1 MQFCNIDFNLPE
13 GLTGLVGDNGVGKSL
28 WRNIVTGKVKATTG
42 TVEVVGPLCFLGQ
55 NTRVDFTSKQ

>member
-28 WRNIVTGKVKATTG
+28 LLDIIRGRVTATAG
-42 TVEVVGPLCFLGQ
+42 TVEACGHF
-55 NTRVDFTSKQ
+55 FF